1 MRLLSIVMGADTKDN
16 RSTDTISMME
26 YGYSTYGTNTV
37 INKNKYSGN
46 IQINNAK
53 KRNVK
58 YYLNQDVKL
67 VVKKGTKNVKY
78 KIDKKI
84 YNVKSPLKKNSKVGQ
99 LIITYDN
106 KKYEYDLIVKE
117 NIEKAS
123 YLYTVKNNLKD
134 IVTGNLGI

>member
-1 MRLLSIVMGADTKDN
+1 MRLLSVIMGADTKDN